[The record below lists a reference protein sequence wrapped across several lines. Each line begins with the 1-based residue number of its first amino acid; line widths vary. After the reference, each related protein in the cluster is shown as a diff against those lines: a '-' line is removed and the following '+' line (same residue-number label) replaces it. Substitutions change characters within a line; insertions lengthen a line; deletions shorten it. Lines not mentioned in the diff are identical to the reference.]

1 MLPEPHRR
9 FALGARLWLQFD
21 MPWLKAFHVVFVVAW
36 FAGLFYLPRLY
47 VYHVTTADAD
57 GRARFEVMERRL
69 FAIMTIGA
77 LGAVLFGIAM
87 ILAAPGYLALGW
99 LRVKLALVAALIG
112 YHLWCYGLM
121 RELASGRGRSQRWYR
136 LFNEVPGLL
145 LIAIVILAVV
155 KP

>member
-1 MLPEPHRR
+1 ML
-9 FALGARLWLQFD
+9 
-21 MPWLKAFHVVFVVAW
+21 WLKAFHVVFVVSW

-77 LGAVLFGIAM
+77 LGAVLFGVAM
-87 ILAAPGYLALGW
+87 IIAAPAYLALGW
-99 LRVKLALVAALIG
+99 LRLKLLLVAALIG
-112 YHLWCYGLM
+112 YHLWCYRLNG
-121 RELASGRGRSQRWYR
+121 ELASGSGRSQRWYR
-136 LFNEVPGLL
+136 FFNEVPGLL

>member
-1 MLPEPHRR
+1 ML
-9 FALGARLWLQFD
+9 
-21 MPWLKAFHVVFVVAW
+21 WLKALHVVFMVTW

-77 LGAVLFGIAM
+77 IGTLAFGIAM
-87 ILAAPGYLALGW
+87 IAAAPLYLAFGW
-99 LRVKLALVAALIG
+99 LRLKLALVAALIG
-112 YHLWCYGLM
+112 YHLWCYRLM
-121 RELASGRGRSQRWYR
+121 RQLASGSGRSQRWYR
-136 LFNEVPGLL
+136 FFNEVPGLL